1 LIKNGVDAAGIVFDE
16 LLPTGNAYIY
26 VSDNGDNNIVVNPG
40 ANSRLSVEQVSSFE
54 SIFEKVTYCLIQMEI
69 PMDTIEY
76 VTSICRKNNVKLI
89 LNPAPAREID
99 YAHFKD
105 CFLVIPN
112 ETEIDLMIPG
122 DFTIEEK
129 AYKLLEKNFQNV
141 IVTLGEKGCLL
152 VNHNTRQYFSAA
164 SFKAVDTT
172 GAGDSFISGL
182 AVALSE
188 GKDMASAIQF
198 ASIAAGITVSREGAQ
213 PSLPDKE
220 TIKMYM

>member
-1 LIKNGVDAAGIVFDE
+1 
-16 LLPTGNAYIY
+16 
-26 VSDNGDNNIVVNPG
+26 
-40 ANSRLSVEQVSSFE
+40 
-54 SIFEKVTYCLIQMEI
+54 
-69 PMDTIEY
+69 MDTIEY

-89 LNPAPAREID
+89 LNPAPAREIN
-99 YAHFKD
+99 YEHFKD

-122 DFTIEEK
+122 NFTIEEK
-129 AYKLLEKNFQNV
+129 ADKLLEKNFQNV

-152 VNHNTRQYFSAA
+152 VNRSTKQYFSAA

-188 GKDMASAIQF
+188 GKNMADAIQF